1 MLSILLLAGCAKDL
15 NEEIRFIE
23 RYWAENTGGSDD
35 PIVFIHETDYG
46 THLKLSSLNDR
57 FLACSVPDGILKQ
70 KTTRALGL
78 SILHY
83 PLNSLFLV
91 YNYYDM
97 PVKIIYENSPL
108 HRELAA
114 RRDAADELTDI
125 FEKTSID
132 KDNSLTVSKSYEEI
146 ILSDEL
152 FLELYL
158 GSGLVKGLDKGRNKE
173 RLAAAVTRK
182 RDERLADP
190 ELNGDLAL
198 IPLAYMS
205 ERLGLGVR
213 FSNDIVQTMHSF
225 TLGDNLWK

>member
-1 MLSILLLAGCAKDL
+1 MLASCSKGIGDDIYGFDSFWKD
-15 NEEIRFIE
+15 
-23 RYWAENTGGSDD
+23 TVGGSDD
-35 PIVFIHETDYG
+35 PIVFIHEKDYG
-46 THLKLSSLNDR
+46 AYIKLSSLNDR
-57 FLACSVPDGILKQ
+57 FLACSVPDDILKQ

-83 PLNSLFLV
+83 PLNSIFLF

-97 PVKIIYENSPL
+97 PVKVIYENSPL
-108 HRELAA
+108 HRELSG
-114 RRDAADELTDI
+114 RRDAADELTGI
-125 FEKTSID
+125 FEKTSVD
-132 KDNSLTVSKSYEEI
+132 KDKSLIFSKSYEKI

-213 FSNDIVQTMHSF
+213 FSDDIVQMMHDF
-225 TLGDNLWK
+225 TLGDYLWK

>member
-1 MLSILLLAGCAKDL
+1 MLASCSNDLGGDMGIPDSFWKDTMGGC
-15 NEEIRFIE
+15 
-23 RYWAENTGGSDD
+23 DD
-35 PIVFIHETDYG
+35 PIVFIHEKDYG
-46 THLKLSSLNDR
+46 AFIRLSSLSDR
-57 FLACSVPDGILKQ
+57 FQACSVPDGILKE

-83 PLNSLFLV
+83 PLNSIFLF
-91 YNYYDM
+91 YNYYDL

-108 HRELAA
+108 HRELSD
-114 RRDAADELTDI
+114 RRDAADELTGI
-125 FEKTSID
+125 FEKTGID
-132 KDNSLTVSKSYEEI
+132 KDKSLIFSKSYEKI

-213 FSNDIVQTMHSF
+213 FSDETIQMMHEF
-225 TLGDNLWK
+225 TLRDNLWK